1 MSSILDR
8 GAMMRWFGGDGW
20 GWCGLIF
27 SGLAMAVFWG
37 AVFTAILLAV
47 HLLSRERNNP
57 SAIAVAGSTRAQ
69 GVTPARV
76 ARGEM
81 GNDDFYRRLM

>member
-1 MSSILDR
+1 
-8 GAMMRWFGGDGW
+8 MMTWFGGDGW

-27 SGLAMAVFWG
+27 NGLAMAVFWG

-47 HLLSRERNNP
+47 HLLSRERSNP
-57 SAIAVAGSTRAQ
+57 SAMTVAGSTRAQ
-69 GVTPARV
+69 GVSPARV

-81 GNDDFYRRLM
+81 DNDDFYRRLM

>member
-1 MSSILDR
+1 MV
-8 GAMMRWFGGDGW
+8 RWFGGDGW

-27 SGLAMAVFWG
+27 NGLAMAVFWG

-57 SAIAVAGSTRAQ
+57 SAMAVAGSIRAQ
-69 GVTPARV
+69 GVSPARV
-76 ARGEM
+76 AGGEM
-81 GNDDFYRRLM
+81 DNDDFYRRLM